1 VTDGSTPASHPE
13 SAPRL
18 DTPRVLDELSRG
30 NSAAHLPRARS
41 RRSGLRRFLIILLA
55 LVPVLLAILWLVFE
69 QFRTSA
75 QLQSL
80 LAENAARQQG
90 VLAPAAT
97 AVSDELLATLADQQ
111 SLEDL
116 RASLEAR
123 IDALASNAASVQ
135 QQLEAEPAGRV
146 VQDWL
151 WTEAEYLLRL
161 ANQKLTLQGD
171 GDSALL
177 ILTTV
182 DEMLRDSGDVTVLGI
197 RDELAGEMLALRNL
211 DYVDVAGL
219 YVRMNNLL
227 PLVDQLSMRNT
238 LVNNYTEQLAA
249 QQQGTPSPD
258 TGFGARALELLGSI
272 FVWQEWDVAPEALL
286 PPEQEATLKQN
297 LRLMLEQAQQLALLM
312 AEPQVYRSSLEKGRE
327 WMTRYFAIDA
337 GAGRTL
343 GQELQALAA
352 ETVAPSRPDISGSL
366 ALLQQAN
373 ARRAQS
379 ATNDSDGR

>member
-18 DTPRVLDELSRG
+18 DTPRVLDELSRS
-30 NSAAHLPRARS
+30 NAAPHGPRS
-41 RRSGLRRFLIILLA
+41 RSRSSGLRRFLILMLVF
-55 LVPVLLAILWLVFE
+55 VPVLLAILWLVFE

-75 QLQSL
+75 QLEAL
-80 LAENAARQQG
+80 LTENAALQQG
-90 VLAPAAT
+90 VRDPAPGALPE
-97 AVSDELLATLADQQ
+97 ELLATLADRQ

-116 RASLEAR
+116 RVSLEAR
-123 IDALASNAASVQ
+123 IEALASNAASVQ
-135 QQLEAEPAGRV
+135 QRLEAEPAERGA
-146 VQDWL
+146 QDWL

-177 ILTTV
+177 ILSTV

-197 RDELAGEMLALRNL
+197 RDALAGEMLALRNL

-227 PLVDQLSMRNT
+227 PLVDQLSLRNT
-238 LVNNYTEQLAA
+238 LVQNYAEQLAA
-249 QQQGTPSPD
+249 QQEGAPATD

-286 PPEQEATLKQN
+286 PPQQEATLKQN
-297 LRLMLEQAQQLALLM
+297 LRLMLEQAQLALLM

-327 WMTRYFAIDA
+327 WMTRYFVIDA

-352 ETVAPSRPDISGSL
+352 ETVVQSRPDISGSL

-379 ATNDSDGR
+379 ATNDTDGR